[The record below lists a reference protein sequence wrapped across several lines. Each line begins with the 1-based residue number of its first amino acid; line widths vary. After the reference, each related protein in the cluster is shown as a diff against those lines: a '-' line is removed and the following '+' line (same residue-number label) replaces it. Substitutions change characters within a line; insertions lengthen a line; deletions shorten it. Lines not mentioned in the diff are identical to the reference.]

1 LAASI
6 FVLAAATQAS
16 AASCGNAAG
25 FPAFLESFKRDAA
38 GQGISAATIA
48 ATLDGLSFDPS
59 TVSKD
64 RGQGVFSQTFLQ
76 FSDRMVA
83 VYRMKHGAALMKQYA
98 SVFQRIES
106 QFGVPAYP
114 IVAFWGLETDFG
126 ANTGKDSTL
135 RSLATLAWDCRRP
148 ELFRGELL
156 EALRIVQRGD
166 LTPAEMRGPWAGELG
181 QMQFLPS
188 HYVKHAVDFDGDG
201 RRDLIRS
208 APDALASAGKYLQ
221 SLGWKR
227 GEPWLQEVVVPPD
240 LDWKEAD
247 LAVKHPRSQ
256 WVRWGVRAASGALPG
271 DNLQASLLL
280 PMGRGGAGLSGL
292 SELRHVSRLE
302 PVLRLRDDGRLFRRS
317 PRGGASRAARQPDAG
332 LECARGRR
340 AAALARPPRPQG
352 RQDRRQARAGDASRR
367 QAGAVAP
374 WPGGRLVADPGALGA
389 AALICG
395 AKIKSCRW
403 LETPRPRRYRPTDK
417 ARGRDRPS
425 TACTVRAHIGRAP
438 RDIAQ

>member
-1 LAASI
+1 MRALQRLCAALV
-6 FVLAAATQAS
+6 FATVVSAQAS
-16 AASCGNAAG
+16 AADCGNAVG

-38 GQGISAATIA
+38 RQGISAATIA

-83 VYRMKHGAALMKQYA
+83 AYRMQRGAALMKQYA

-156 EALRIVQRGD
+156 EALRILQRGD

-201 RRDLIRS
+201 RRDLIKS
-208 APDALASAGKYLQ
+208 APDALASAGEYLQ

-280 PMGRGGAGLSGL
+280 PMGRGGPAFLAYPNFDTFLGWNQSFVYATTAAYFAARLSGAPAVQRGSPTPGL
-292 SELRHVSRLE
+292 NAREVAELQRSLARQGLKVGKIDGKLGLE
-302 PVLRLRDDGRLFRRS
+302 TRAAVKQAQLRL
-317 PRGGASRAARQPDAG
+317 G
-332 LECARGRR
+332 LPADSWPTQEL
-340 AAALARPPRPQG
+340 LARLR
-352 RQDRRQARAGDASRR
+352 
-367 QAGAVAP
+367 
-374 WPGGRLVADPGALGA
+374 
-389 AALICG
+389 
-395 AKIKSCRW
+395 
-403 LETPRPRRYRPTDK
+403 
-417 ARGRDRPS
+417 
-425 TACTVRAHIGRAP
+425 
-438 RDIAQ
+438 